1 MSEYNSYAVLGAGR
15 VGTVFIRTLLA
26 TKPTASIV
34 IFTRSASKSSTLP
47 AEITNSSQVKIVVV
61 DYTSVSSLSFA
72 LKEHAVE
79 VVVDTVLMMS
89 AAFHNVVADAA
100 KEAGTVKL
108 FVPSEFGFVTEDAVG
123 PHAVKSAVHKHL
135 KEIGLPYMVV
145 QCGLF
150 TELIP
155 VVAQSQSGKFHIV
168 GSGDKQFSTTSLEEV
183 AGFLVHLLTTSPASA
198 LEFTSHRLQGSR
210 ITFKEAAAKFKL
222 PVESVDIVPVQGS
235 SLGMNFQT
243 QLQML
248 IDSGRGSTGWSYTKN
263 EDDLDLATSGN
274 KLWEGHVWKTV
285 EDVHKL

>member
-145 QCGLF
+145 QVSFVRRSSMLRAETNDENLF
-150 TELIP
+150 SAAYSLNSFP
-155 VVAQSQSGKFHIV
+155 SSPKVSLGN
-168 GSGDKQFSTTSLEEV
+168 ST
-183 AGFLVHLLTTSPASA
+183 LLA
-198 LEFTSHRLQGSR
+198 LETSSSR
-210 ITFKEAAAKFKL
+210 PL
-222 PVESVDIVPVQGS
+222 
-235 SLGMNFQT
+235 
-243 QLQML
+243 
-248 IDSGRGSTGWSYTKN
+248 
-263 EDDLDLATSGN
+263 
-274 KLWEGHVWKTV
+274 LWK
-285 EDVHKL
+285 K